1 MPPHGNWPKWAK
13 KRHAK
18 DFTARDTVLDELRK
32 KEHHGSTLIK
42 RALKKAKTFDEAKLR
57 RRMPSDED
65 AERLKTAVNATR
77 GLNIDVLAKQCARA
91 CAERVE
97 ESLKGADFVPVAAAE
112 KAAKDEETLRASRAV
127 DLGDGFDSRD
137 VLRGICDDASVAT
150 PASTSAKEVVGENDY
165 VAAARRLLHSNAVR
179 AETDALKERLLAIA
193 ARMNR
198 AVEGKVKR
206 EQWAKEKEERAA
218 KRAAEKARMED
229 RAKRRAAGEEVSSS
243 EESESESESESDTED
258 ASDSDSD
265 SDDDDVDE
273 SGYLSLSEDTLA
285 ELRAAKAEAKALK
298 KNKKSKK
305 SRGGQAEAE
314 DAEDLDLAPKK
325 KKVKKRM
332 GQRKRRQIAEAKF
345 GSNAA
350 HLVAE
355 RERIIAERKAKEE
368 EERNMHPSWQAKRKQ
383 APLIIDNNAQ
393 KGKKVK
399 FGEDGA
405 TVQSKKK
412 YPPSSG
418 KAPNRPPKKIDEPEK
433 PLHPSWQAK
442 LKADAQAWGGGG
454 VKPEGKKVV
463 FD

>member
-18 DFTARDTVLDELRK
+18 DFTARDTILDELRK

-91 CAERVE
+91 CAARVE

-112 KAAKDEETLRASRAV
+112 KAEKDEETLRASRSV

-150 PASTSAKEVVGENDY
+150 PASASAKEVVGENDY

-243 EESESESESESDTED
+243 EESESESDEED

-265 SDDDDVDE
+265 SDGDDVDE

-285 ELRAAKAEAKALK
+285 ELRAAKAEAKASK

-305 SRGGQAEAE
+305 SRGDRAADE
-314 DAEDLDLAPKK
+314 DADDLDLAPKK

-350 HLVAE
+350 HLIAE

-383 APLIIDNNAQ
+383 AALIIDSNAK

-399 FGEDGA
+399 FGDGD
-405 TVQSKKK
+405 TEVQPKKQ
-412 YPPSSG
+412 YPSSSG
-418 KAPNRPPKKIDEPEK
+418 KVPNRPPKKSDKPEK